1 MLPRRFLDHV
11 RNRDWSALGL
21 ELLVVVVGVFL
32 GLQVDNWN
40 EARIQQNEVESYY
53 DRLIEDLRA
62 NEQDLVARQDYY
74 RQVHSHGQAALAT
87 LRETREGLTG
97 QFLVDAYQATQI
109 WQFVFNRATFDE
121 ILSTGAMDTF
131 PDLVARRRI
140 SNYYVIAGSVTN
152 LLRDENAY
160 REAVRSH
167 LPVDVQRRI
176 EENCGDVVT
185 TTASGAVGNSL
196 ATDCPLVLDDAE
208 VAIAIDSLLSAPD
221 LESRLNLRLSN
232 VEAKLRVLQR
242 NIDRSRELAEFL
254 VTTRP

>member
-1 MLPRRFLDHV
+1 MLPDRFVNHLKN
-11 RNRDWSALGL
+11 RNWGTLGL
-21 ELLVVVVGVFL
+21 ELLVVVSGVFL

-40 EARIQQNEVESYY
+40 QARIQHNEVKSYY

-62 NEQDLVARQDYY
+62 NERDLVARQDYY
-74 RQVHSHGQAALAT
+74 QQVHSHGQAALAT

-97 QFLVDAYQATQI
+97 KFLVDAYQATQI
-109 WQFVFNRATFDE
+109 WQFVFNRSTFDE
-121 ILSTGAMDTF
+121 ILSTGAMDTI

-140 SNYYVIAGSVTN
+140 SNYYVIAGSVAN

-196 ATDCPLVLDDAE
+196 ATDCSLVLDDAE
-208 VAIAIDSLLSAPD
+208 VATAIDSLLSAPD
-221 LESRLNLRLSN
+221 LETRLNLRLSN
-232 VEAKLRVLQR
+232 VEAKLRVMQR
-242 NIDRSRELAEFL
+242 NIERSRELADFL
-254 VTTRP
+254 AKTRP